1 MQKICAM
8 FPANLQQFKEN
19 AFQCLSCPNQLWMR
33 EIIAARPDHTA
44 LAPAHP
50 GKCCLAECC
59 EDCFQ
64 TQQPQL
70 IFLRFV
76 LATQL
81 LALSWLKNKEN
92 IHKVHPEGS
101 KCGSPTTDHKSE
113 VNQLTCVQSVG
124 GRKLLQGEGRRK
136 WKWKWKSKGSK
147 GRWSELGGRVL
158 GRVSI

>member
-19 AFQCLSCPNQLWMR
+19 AFQCLSCPNELWMR
-33 EIIAARPDHTA
+33 EIIAAPPDHTA

-81 LALSWLKNKEN
+81 LALSWLKNKET
-92 IHKVHPEGS
+92 S
-101 KCGSPTTDHKSE
+101 TKCTLKGPSVDHQPQTTS
-113 VNQLTCVQSVG
+113 Q
-124 GRKLLQGEGRRK
+124 R
-136 WKWKWKSKGSK
+136 
-147 GRWSELGGRVL
+147 
-158 GRVSI
+158 SIS